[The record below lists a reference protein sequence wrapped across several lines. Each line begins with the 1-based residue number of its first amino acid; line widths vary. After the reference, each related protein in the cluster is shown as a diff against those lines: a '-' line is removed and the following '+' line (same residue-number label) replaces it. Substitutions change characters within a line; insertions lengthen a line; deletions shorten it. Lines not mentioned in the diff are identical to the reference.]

1 MLKSCPDVPRMIS
14 MQISAAITD
23 KSIIR
28 YISACSADNSTNKV
42 SRPMFSW
49 LKIVI
54 KLLLK

>member
-1 MLKSCPDVPRMIS
+1 MIF
-14 MQISAAITD
+14 MQISAAITE

-28 YISACSADNSTNKV
+28 YISACNADNSTNKV